1 MRVLKEITIDL
12 LFPIDFHKNWIK
24 FESQIHRKFIGK
36 FHRNVNII
44 KIFDD
49 FWWRF
54 LCHLNNC
61 WLEKRLDSLHS
72 SVNFNHYRLFKHS
85 TTQHNFLSFNNE
97 FQCWKHYTSVIYT
110 SFYTRETE
118 NEIYFSDFNDT
129 FKQLILFV
137 MSQSH
142 REIILSSS
150 NFVHIS
156 IIHIFT
162 IVHSESLNVTTKFK
176 FFLIAAFGKF
186 AKWNWN
192 LKFVDD

>member
-1 MRVLKEITIDL
+1 M
-12 LFPIDFHKNWIK
+12 
-24 FESQIHRKFIGK
+24 
-36 FHRNVNII
+36 
-44 KIFDD
+44 IFDED
-49 FWWRF
+49 FFATWIIVDSK
-54 LCHLNNC
+54 
-61 WLEKRLDSLHS
+61 KRLDSLHS
-72 SVNFNHYRLFKHS
+72 SVNFSHYRLFKHS

-110 SFYTRETE
+110 SFHTRETE

-142 REIILSSS
+142 RERILSSP

-162 IVHSESLNVTTKFK
+162 IVHSESLNVTTKLK
-176 FFLIAAFGKF
+176 FFLIAAYLVNLQNKTETLNL
-186 AKWNWN
+186 WMINYNWVFIVQ
-192 LKFVDD
+192 LILIQSRL